1 MTTVTS
7 DLPIPAEKGAVPPAL
22 LIAGLMLCVLNASL
36 LQSGFTAHWWLFD
49 ENGLGIPTD
58 FVNVWSAG
66 RLGLD
71 EGFTRYELP
80 RSRAS
85 DDLSVP
91 GCADRFRRN
100 AHGDRLDRRSL
111 SPRVFRCGRI
121 VAVERRVPRYTIE

>member
-7 DLPIPAEKGAVPPAL
+7 DLPIPAEKGAVPPAF
-22 LIAGLMLCVLNASL
+22 LIGGLMLCVVNVSL

-85 DDLSVP
+85 DDPSVP
-91 GCADRFRRN
+91 GCADRFRRAN
-100 AHGDRLDRRSL
+100 
-111 SPRVFRCGRI
+111 
-121 VAVERRVPRYTIE
+121 